1 MVSKVMLRDVTTS
14 ASGSPPRVE
23 ESEETVKN
31 DVTQHGPSP
40 SSQKSQSQKS
50 PVSVLPSADDASKKN
65 GDDAGDACEQPLQCT
80 SSQTT
85 RLQKC
90 KSMVSA
96 LVSPRDLLDDG
107 ADDATMLAR
116 ELASAGV
123 HAIEEATRML
133 KNNNFS
139 APTTSTREPLT
150 GSDIVPPDVA
160 IAIWNAER
168 MALLR
173 TSSKKHVRDGK
184 MLKRSNTSS
193 TVASASRILAAA
205 AERLN
210 DGSDEKRNGGG
221 AAADTPVKR
230 KRSSS
235 SSSLE
240 KLGYNNSNA
249 ATMRF
254 TRKTSRPYRILDDDV
269 DEDCDNKV
277 DPASMQK
284 TTTTTTTT
292 RLPSLEEHNEEEGF
306 CFLGETRSLRAHVV
320 TEVTVAR
327 QAERVVFESATR
339 AWMKS
344 RSSSRNNC

>member
-254 TRKTSRPYRILDDDV
+254 TRKTSRPYRILDDDA

-284 TTTTTTTT
+284 TTTTTTT

>member
-1 MVSKVMLRDVTTS
+1 MLRDVTTS

-31 DVTQHGPSP
+31 DDVTQHGPSP
-40 SSQKSQSQKS
+40 SSQKSQKS
-50 PVSVLPSADDASKKN
+50 PVSVLPSADDASKEN

-85 RLQKC
+85 RLQKS

-116 ELASAGV
+116 ELASAGL

-193 TVASASRILAAA
+193 TVASAARILAAA

-221 AAADTPVKR
+221 GAAGTPVKR

-254 TRKTSRPYRILDDDV
+254 TRKTSRPYRILDDDAA
-269 DEDCDNKV
+269 EDCDNKV

-284 TTTTTTTT
+284 KKTTTTTTT

-327 QAERVVFESATR
+327 EAERVVFESATR

-344 RSSSRNNC
+344 RSSSRNNR